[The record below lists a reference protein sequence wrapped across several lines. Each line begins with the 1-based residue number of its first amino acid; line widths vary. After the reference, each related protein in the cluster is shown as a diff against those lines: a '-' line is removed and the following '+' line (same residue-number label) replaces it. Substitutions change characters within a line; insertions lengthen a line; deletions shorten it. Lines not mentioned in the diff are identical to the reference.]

1 MSTFDYAIIFITS
14 ICCLF
19 SFYKGMVREI
29 FSLLGYLVG
38 YVLSI
43 DYYEEVTSILQSML
57 SKEIMVRI
65 SEFSIV
71 FTIVKIL
78 VAIFIFFTIKFSFD
92 IAGRLIRRSVG
103 GSIAISFPDRI
114 GGGVLGILKGFVIV
128 AIMMFPLSLF
138 RGGYERVTQ
147 GSIITPYLEKVFSVA
162 SQESFSEK
170 FLDLTSDM
178 SVDSIQEKL
187 KKMSDLNTITKD
199 IKIKKDELL
208 DNIKILTKK
217 ELKEEAME
225 KYTEEDKNKLN
236 DILETFSNK

>member
-57 SKEIMVRI
+57 SKEMMVRI

-114 GGGVLGILKGFVIV
+114 GGGVLGILKGFIIV

-178 SVDSIQEKL
+178 SVDSIQGKL

-208 DNIKILTKK
+208 DNINILTKK

>member
-128 AIMMFPLSLF
+128 AIIMFPLSLF

-178 SVDSIQEKL
+178 SVDSIQGKL

>member
-57 SKEIMVRI
+57 SKEMMVRI

-92 IAGRLIRRSVG
+92 IVGRLIRRSVG

-128 AIMMFPLSLF
+128 AIIMFPLSLF

-147 GSIITPYLEKVFSVA
+147 ESIITPYLEKVFSVA
-162 SQESFSEK
+162 SPESFSEK

-178 SVDSIQEKL
+178 SVDSIQGKL

-199 IKIKKDELL
+199 IKIKKDKLL

>member
-92 IAGRLIRRSVG
+92 IVGRLIRRSVG
-103 GSIAISFPDRI
+103 GSIVISFPDRI

-208 DNIKILTKK
+208 DNINILTKK

>member
-1 MSTFDYAIIFITS
+1 MSTFDYAIIFITG

-178 SVDSIQEKL
+178 SVDSIQGKL

>member
-57 SKEIMVRI
+57 SKEMMVRI

-178 SVDSIQEKL
+178 SVDSIQGKL
-187 KKMSDLNTITKD
+187 KKLSDLNTITKD
-199 IKIKKDELL
+199 IKIQKDELL
-208 DNIKILTKK
+208 DNINILTKK

-236 DILETFSNK
+236 DILETFSTK

>member
-57 SKEIMVRI
+57 SKEMMVRI

-71 FTIVKIL
+71 FTIVKII

-178 SVDSIQEKL
+178 TVDSIQGKL

>member
-128 AIMMFPLSLF
+128 SIMMFPLSLF

-178 SVDSIQEKL
+178 SVDSIQGKL

-208 DNIKILTKK
+208 DNINILTKK

>member
-92 IAGRLIRRSVG
+92 IVGRLIRRSVG

-178 SVDSIQEKL
+178 SVDSIQGKL

-208 DNIKILTKK
+208 DNINILTKK

-236 DILETFSNK
+236 DILETFSTK

>member
-57 SKEIMVRI
+57 SKEMMVRI

-92 IAGRLIRRSVG
+92 IVGRLIRRSVG

-114 GGGVLGILKGFVIV
+114 GGGVLGILKGFIIV

-178 SVDSIQEKL
+178 SVDSIQGKL

-208 DNIKILTKK
+208 DNINILTKK

>member
-1 MSTFDYAIIFITS
+1 
-14 ICCLF
+14 
-19 SFYKGMVREI
+19 MVREI

-57 SKEIMVRI
+57 SKEMMVRI

-92 IAGRLIRRSVG
+92 IVGRLIRRSVG

-178 SVDSIQEKL
+178 SVDSIQGKL

-208 DNIKILTKK
+208 DNINILTKK

>member
-92 IAGRLIRRSVG
+92 IVGRLIRRSVG

-128 AIMMFPLSLF
+128 SIMMFPLSLF

-178 SVDSIQEKL
+178 SVDSIQGKL
-187 KKMSDLNTITKD
+187 KKLSDLNTITKD

-208 DNIKILTKK
+208 DNINILTKK

>member
-1 MSTFDYAIIFITS
+1 
-14 ICCLF
+14 
-19 SFYKGMVREI
+19 MVREI

-78 VAIFIFFTIKFSFD
+78 VALFIFFTIKFSFD
-92 IAGRLIRRSVG
+92 IFGRLIRRSVG

-114 GGGVLGILKGFVIV
+114 GGGALGILKGFVIV

-170 FLDLTSDM
+170 FLDLTSDI
-178 SVDSIQEKL
+178 SVNSIQGKL
-187 KKMSDLNTITKD
+187 KKMSDLNIITKD

-217 ELKEEAME
+217 ELKEDAME
-225 KYTEEDKNKLN
+225 KYTEDDKNKLN

>member
-57 SKEIMVRI
+57 SKEMMVRI

-92 IAGRLIRRSVG
+92 IVGRLIRRSVG

-128 AIMMFPLSLF
+128 SIMMFPLSLF

-178 SVDSIQEKL
+178 SVDSIQGKL

-208 DNIKILTKK
+208 DNINILTKK

>member
-1 MSTFDYAIIFITS
+1 
-14 ICCLF
+14 
-19 SFYKGMVREI
+19 
-29 FSLLGYLVG
+29 
-38 YVLSI
+38 
-43 DYYEEVTSILQSML
+43 EVTSILQSML

-92 IAGRLIRRSVG
+92 IVGRLIRRSVG

-178 SVDSIQEKL
+178 SVDSIQGKL

-208 DNIKILTKK
+208 DNINILTKK

>member
-57 SKEIMVRI
+57 SKEMMVRI

-92 IAGRLIRRSVG
+92 IVGRLIRRSVG

-128 AIMMFPLSLF
+128 AILMFPLSLF

-178 SVDSIQEKL
+178 SVDSIQGKL
-187 KKMSDLNTITKD
+187 KKLSDLNTITKD
-199 IKIKKDELL
+199 IKIQKDELL
-208 DNIKILTKK
+208 DNINILTKK

>member
-1 MSTFDYAIIFITS
+1 MSTFDYAIIFITG

-57 SKEIMVRI
+57 SKEMMVRI

-92 IAGRLIRRSVG
+92 IVGRLIRRSVG

-178 SVDSIQEKL
+178 SVDSIQGKL

-199 IKIKKDELL
+199 IEIKKDELL
-208 DNIKILTKK
+208 DNINILTKK

-236 DILETFSNK
+236 DILEKFSNK

>member
-57 SKEIMVRI
+57 SKEMMVRI

-92 IAGRLIRRSVG
+92 IVGRLIRRSVG

-178 SVDSIQEKL
+178 SVDSIQGKL

-199 IKIKKDELL
+199 IKIQKDELL
-208 DNIKILTKK
+208 DNINILTKK

>member
-92 IAGRLIRRSVG
+92 IVGRLIRRSVG

-128 AIMMFPLSLF
+128 SIMMFPLSLF

-178 SVDSIQEKL
+178 SVDSIQGKL

>member
-1 MSTFDYAIIFITS
+1 
-14 ICCLF
+14 
-19 SFYKGMVREI
+19 MVREI

-57 SKEIMVRI
+57 SKEMMVRI

-178 SVDSIQEKL
+178 SVDSIQGKL

-217 ELKEEAME
+217 ELKEEEME

>member
-57 SKEIMVRI
+57 SKEMMVRI

-71 FTIVKIL
+71 FTIIKIL

-92 IAGRLIRRSVG
+92 IVGRLIRRSVG

-178 SVDSIQEKL
+178 SVDSIQGKL

-208 DNIKILTKK
+208 DNINILTKK

>member
-92 IAGRLIRRSVG
+92 IVGRLIRRSVG

-178 SVDSIQEKL
+178 SVDSIQGKL

-208 DNIKILTKK
+208 DNVNILTKK
-217 ELKEEAME
+217 EQKEEAME

>member
-1 MSTFDYAIIFITS
+1 MSTFDYAIIFITG

-57 SKEIMVRI
+57 SKEMMVRI

-92 IAGRLIRRSVG
+92 IAGKLIRRSVG

-178 SVDSIQEKL
+178 SVDSIQGKL

-208 DNIKILTKK
+208 DNINILTKK

>member
-57 SKEIMVRI
+57 SKEMMVRI

-178 SVDSIQEKL
+178 SVDSIQGKL

-217 ELKEEAME
+217 ELKEEEME

>member
-1 MSTFDYAIIFITS
+1 MSTFDYAIIFITG

-57 SKEIMVRI
+57 SKEMMVRI

-78 VAIFIFFTIKFSFD
+78 VAVFIFFTIKFSFD
-92 IAGRLIRRSVG
+92 IVGRLIRRSVG

-114 GGGVLGILKGFVIV
+114 GGGILGILKGFVIV

-178 SVDSIQEKL
+178 SVDSIQGKL

-199 IKIKKDELL
+199 IKIQKDELL
-208 DNIKILTKK
+208 DNINILTKK

>member
-1 MSTFDYAIIFITS
+1 MSIFDYVIIFITS

-92 IAGRLIRRSVG
+92 IVGRLIRRSVG

-114 GGGVLGILKGFVIV
+114 GGGALGILKGFVIV
-128 AIMMFPLSLF
+128 AIIMFPLSLF

-178 SVDSIQEKL
+178 SVDSIQGKL

>member
-1 MSTFDYAIIFITS
+1 
-14 ICCLF
+14 
-19 SFYKGMVREI
+19 MVREI

-57 SKEIMVRI
+57 SKEMMVRI

-178 SVDSIQEKL
+178 SVDSIQGKL

>member
-92 IAGRLIRRSVG
+92 IVGRLIRRSVG

-178 SVDSIQEKL
+178 SVDSIQGKL
-187 KKMSDLNTITKD
+187 KKLSDLNTITKD

-208 DNIKILTKK
+208 DNINILTKK

>member
-1 MSTFDYAIIFITS
+1 MSNFDYVIILITS

-43 DYYEEVTSILQSML
+43 DYYEDVTSILQSML

-78 VAIFIFFTIKFSFD
+78 VALFIFFTIKFSFD
-92 IAGRLIRRSVG
+92 VFGRLIRRSVG
-103 GSIAISFPDRI
+103 RSIAISFPDRI
-114 GGGVLGILKGFVIV
+114 GGGALGILKGFVIV

-147 GSIITPYLEKVFSVA
+147 GSIITPYLEKIFSVS
-162 SQESFSEK
+162 SQESFSKK

-178 SVDSIQEKL
+178 SVDSVQEKL
-187 KKMSDLNTITKD
+187 KKITYLNTITKD
-199 IKIKKDELL
+199 MKIKKDELMN
-208 DNIKILTKK
+208 NIKILPKK
-217 ELKEEAME
+217 IKEDAME
-225 KYTEEDKNKLN
+225 KYTEDDKNKLN
-236 DILETFSNK
+236 DLLETFSNK

>member
-92 IAGRLIRRSVG
+92 IVGRLIRRSVG

-114 GGGVLGILKGFVIV
+114 GGGALGILKGFVIV

-178 SVDSIQEKL
+178 SVDSIQGKL

>member
-1 MSTFDYAIIFITS
+1 MSIFDYVIIFITS

-43 DYYEEVTSILQSML
+43 DYYEDVTSILQSML

-78 VAIFIFFTIKFSFD
+78 VALFIFFTIKFSFD
-92 IAGRLIRRSVG
+92 VFGRLIRRSVG

-114 GGGVLGILKGFVIV
+114 GGGALGILKGFVIV

-147 GSIITPYLEKVFSVA
+147 GSIITPYLEKIFSVS
-162 SQESFSEK
+162 SQESFSKK

-178 SVDSIQEKL
+178 SVDSVQEKL
-187 KKMSDLNTITKD
+187 KKITYLNTITKD
-199 IKIKKDELL
+199 MKIKKDELMN
-208 DNIKILTKK
+208 NIKILPKK
-217 ELKEEAME
+217 IKEDAME
-225 KYTEEDKNKLN
+225 KYTEDDKNKLN
-236 DILETFSNK
+236 DLLETFSNK

>member
-1 MSTFDYAIIFITS
+1 MSTFDYAIIFITG

-57 SKEIMVRI
+57 SKEMMVRI

-92 IAGRLIRRSVG
+92 IVGRLIRRSVG

-178 SVDSIQEKL
+178 SVDSIQGKL

>member
-1 MSTFDYAIIFITS
+1 MSTFDYAIIFITG

-57 SKEIMVRI
+57 SKEMMVRI

-92 IAGRLIRRSVG
+92 IVGRLIRRSVG

-178 SVDSIQEKL
+178 SVDSIQGKL

-208 DNIKILTKK
+208 DNINILTKK

>member
-57 SKEIMVRI
+57 SKEMMVRI

-92 IAGRLIRRSVG
+92 IVGRLIRRSVG

-114 GGGVLGILKGFVIV
+114 GGGALGILKGFVIV

-178 SVDSIQEKL
+178 SVDSIQGKL

>member
-57 SKEIMVRI
+57 SKEMMVRI

-92 IAGRLIRRSVG
+92 IVGRLIRRSVG

-178 SVDSIQEKL
+178 SVDSIQGKL

>member
-1 MSTFDYAIIFITS
+1 MSTFDYAIIFITG

-57 SKEIMVRI
+57 SKEMMVRI

-114 GGGVLGILKGFVIV
+114 GGGVLGILKGFIIV

-178 SVDSIQEKL
+178 SVDSIQGKL

-199 IKIKKDELL
+199 IEIKKDELL

>member
-57 SKEIMVRI
+57 SKEMMVRI

-92 IAGRLIRRSVG
+92 IVGKLIRRSVG

-128 AIMMFPLSLF
+128 SIMMFPLSLF

-178 SVDSIQEKL
+178 SVDSIQGKL

>member
-1 MSTFDYAIIFITS
+1 
-14 ICCLF
+14 
-19 SFYKGMVREI
+19 MVREI

-43 DYYEEVTSILQSML
+43 DYYEDVTSILQSML

-114 GGGVLGILKGFVIV
+114 GGGLLGILKGFVIV

-170 FLDLTSDM
+170 FLDLTYDM